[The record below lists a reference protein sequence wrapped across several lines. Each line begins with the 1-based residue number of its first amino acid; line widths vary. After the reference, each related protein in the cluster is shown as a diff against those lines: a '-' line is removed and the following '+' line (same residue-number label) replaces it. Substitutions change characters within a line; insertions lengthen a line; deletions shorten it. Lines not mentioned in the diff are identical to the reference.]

1 MSGVAID
8 QLDRSAGLDRSID
21 ALQSLIDQSSIDQQ
35 LNRSTIDR
43 PTGLIDRSM
52 IDRRRSVL
60 LGINLG

>member
-1 MSGVAID
+1 MHLPGVAID

-43 PTGLIDRSM
+43 PTGLIDRSV
-52 IDRRRSVL
+52 DQYY
-60 LGINLG
+60 LG